1 MIKNQAFL
9 YLPTQNKVSFS
20 TFFQYNAYNKTF
32 PDPDLTSRKLA
43 EVTFCN
49 FVTLKLNISIIQ
61 HNLIIKKCCFVH
73 CMIKSTYLTNKN
85 HM

>member
-9 YLPTQNKVSFS
+9 YLPMQNKVSFS

-49 FVTLKLNISIIQ
+49 FEA
-61 HNLIIKKCCFVH
+61 
-73 CMIKSTYLTNKN
+73 
-85 HM
+85 

>member
-20 TFFQYNAYNKTF
+20 TFFETFFQYNVYNKTF

-49 FVTLKLNISIIQ
+49 FEA
-61 HNLIIKKCCFVH
+61 
-73 CMIKSTYLTNKN
+73 
-85 HM
+85 

>member
-9 YLPTQNKVSFS
+9 YLPTQNKVSLAQCFSFS

-49 FVTLKLNISIIQ
+49 FEA
-61 HNLIIKKCCFVH
+61 
-73 CMIKSTYLTNKN
+73 
-85 HM
+85 